1 MFAATFTTTT
11 VSMRSWTISL
21 VLLLLT
27 ATAIANKDVLNVDA
41 FDTSIKREDG
51 TGKAKDE
58 MSWEAAEELIDAVK
72 EFGNIT
78 RNVNCILP

>member
-1 MFAATFTTTT
+1 
-11 VSMRSWTISL
+11 MRSWTLSL

-58 MSWEAAEELIDAVK
+58 MSWEAAEEVIDAVK